1 MATIKRKSNGKIITK
16 NGKVSCTCCEE
27 FGCCMYPAQ
36 ALFDGLYTYEDLP
49 DTVVQVSSDVPP
61 VVTVFTKLSSPQ
73 TGTGAGAPGVPTTY
87 FLGIDS
93 NSNNETV
100 GIGIYSN
107 DDEGPNSGP
116 TWKGTEVSNESSQ
129 YGACL
134 FAPIFNDPLDYFSL
148 EDQFA
153 DTYTVNADLEF
164 PWEEQGNPITIPVNG
179 FFSLE
184 RVSLCQWVSSGFPTN
199 APFFVLNYVNLPPSE
214 NPMLEEGPQWALSV
228 YFLEYDPGLFASTV
242 QFKNEPQN
250 SPVGFYG
257 TGIYGTASIS

>member
-1 MATIKRKSNGKIITK
+1 MTIKTQGGKVIAK
-16 NGKVSCTCCEE
+16 GGKVSCECCE
-27 FGCCMYPAQ
+27 CCLYPAQ

-49 DTVVQVSSDVPP
+49 DTVVEVSSDVPP

-93 NSNNETV
+93 NNETV

-116 TWKGTEVSNESSQ
+116 TWKGSEVANESSQ

-153 DTYTVNADLEF
+153 DTYTIS
-164 PWEEQGNPITIPVNG
+164 GPISGTVTRESICVWSGENLRVTNFRYQWRVNG
-179 FFSLE
+179 NNK
-184 RVSLCQWVSSGFPTN
+184 SGN
-199 APFFVLNYVNLPPSE
+199 
-214 NPMLEEGPQWALSV
+214 
-228 YFLEYDPGLFASTV
+228 
-242 QFKNEPQN
+242 QN
-250 SPVGFYG
+250 TPVGSYAG
-257 TGIYGTASIS
+257 GYSVA